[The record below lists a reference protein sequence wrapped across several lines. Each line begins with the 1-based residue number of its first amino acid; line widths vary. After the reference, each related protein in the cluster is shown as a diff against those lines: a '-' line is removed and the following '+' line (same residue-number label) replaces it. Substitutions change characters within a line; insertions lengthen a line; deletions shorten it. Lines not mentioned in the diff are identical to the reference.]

1 MPNHQLS
8 RYYYGMML
16 KQQDKYQQ
24 ALNVFTDL
32 YRDIPKDDP
41 LSGATEAE
49 IQLLNAEIAD
59 ATQAEPN

>member
-1 MPNHQLS
+1 
-8 RYYYGMML
+8 MML
-16 KQQDKYQQ
+16 KQQDKHQQ

-49 IQLLNAEIAD
+49 IQLLSAEIAD